1 MIAIVDYGRGNLFS
15 LSHALQHVGAV
26 HEVTADPAR
35 ILGAD
40 GIVLPGVGAFR
51 DAMGRLSECGL
62 VEAVRSATGRGV
74 PLFGICLGMQLLFA
88 RSTEF
93 GEHEGLGLIPG
104 MVDRLPEGEPG
115 TPRTRIPNV
124 GWRLVTPRAK
134 HPLSDNLGAGEMM
147 YFVHSYIPYP
157 EDPRD
162 IFATI
167 SFNGIDAAVLVGRGN
182 VWGCQFHP
190 EKSGPAGLRL
200 LEAFVAAVER
210 ERPASHRRQSVA
222 TAS

>member
-1 MIAIVDYGRGNLFS
+1 MIAVVDYGRGNLFS
-15 LSHALQHVGAV
+15 LSHALRHVGAV
-26 HEVTADPAR
+26 FEVTADPER
-35 ILGAD
+35 ILDAD
-40 GIVLPGVGAFR
+40 GVVLPGVGAFR
-51 DAMGRLSECGL
+51 DAMARLRERGL
-62 VEAVRSATGRGV
+62 VEAVRSAAARGA
-74 PLFGICLGMQLLFA
+74 PLLGICLGMQLLFA
-88 RSTEF
+88 RSAEF
-93 GEHEGLGLIPG
+93 GRHQGLGLIAG
-104 MVDRLPEGEPG
+104 TVDRLPEGEPG
-115 TPRTRIPNV
+115 MPGIRIPNV
-124 GWRLVTPRAK
+124 GWRQVAPRAK
-134 HPLSDNLGAGEMM
+134 HPLSDTLGAGEMM

-200 LEAFVAAVER
+200 LEAFVMAVESD
-210 ERPASHRRQSVA
+210 RPASGLRQSVA